1 MDTLAI
7 VAFSLVILLLVAAAF
22 LVGLNYE
29 NARQRKE
36 RHELKSEVAALRLL
50 LESERRRNKAS

>member
-7 VAFSLVILLLVAAAF
+7 IAFAVLMVVLVAAAF
-22 LVGLNYE
+22 LVGLNFE

-36 RHELKSEVAALRLL
+36 RHDLKSEVAALRLQL
-50 LESERRRNKAS
+50 QAERKKKA

>member
-7 VAFSLVILLLVAAAF
+7 IAFAVLMVVLVAAAF
-22 LVGLNYE
+22 LVGLNFE

-36 RHELKSEVAALRLL
+36 RHDLKSEVAA
-50 LESERRRNKAS
+50 